1 MTSRHAGKVAFV
13 TGAAAGMGLE
23 LTRQLA
29 ERGCTVVATDINGTS
44 LQASIAALKE
54 KDHIQTH
61 VLDVTDNDRF
71 RALLEE
77 TAQAHGSLDYL
88 FNNAGIAIFGEARD
102 MQRHQWQNIVDI
114 NLWGVLNGTTAAYDI
129 MLRQGSG
136 HIINTASGAGL
147 APLPMLTA
155 YAMTKHAVV
164 GLSTSL
170 RAEAADFGVRVSVV
184 CPGVI
189 NTSIFEHATGLGFDI
204 SALRRAL
211 PHVELPVDK
220 AVKRI
225 LKGVDRNE
233 GVMVFPAHAH
243 ALIALVRSGARI
255 YEPLW
260 GKGVRAIRARR
271 KLAGED

>member
-1 MTSRHAGKVAFV
+1 MTKKYTGKVAFV
-13 TGAAAGMGLE
+13 TGAASGMGLE

-29 ERGCTVVATDINGTS
+29 ARGCTVVATDIS
-44 LQASIAALKE
+44 SEALQASVATLE
-54 KDHIQTH
+54 HRDRVHCR
-61 VLDVTDNDRF
+61 VLDVVDNERF
-71 RALLEE
+71 RELLEE
-77 TAQAHGSLDYL
+77 TAQKHASLDYL
-88 FNNAGIAIFGEARD
+88 FNNAGIAIFGETRD
-102 MQRHQWQNIVDI
+102 MQRHQWQRIVDI

-136 HIINTASGAGL
+136 HIVNTASGAGL
-147 APLPMLTA
+147 VPVPMVTA
-155 YAMTKHAVV
+155 YTMTKHAVV

-170 RAEAADFGVRVSVV
+170 RAEAADLGVRVSVV

-204 SALRRAL
+204 PAIRKTL
-211 PHVELPVDK
+211 PHVEMPVDK

-233 GVMVFPAHAH
+233 GVMVFPVHAN
-243 ALIALVRSGARI
+243 ALVMLVRAGARI

-260 GKGVRAIRARR
+260 ALGIRNMRKRR
-271 KLAGED
+271 QP